1 METLV
6 TVVLAKDGDR
16 FHLQYQNGDQ
26 TQPISAATIEW
37 LIQMLANMREQMQP
51 PVRESDP
58 QAVEKID
65 AKLDPR
71 WVLQTEAFLGGAA
84 LHIRDPG
91 LGWLAYALPLQS
103 LRNLQSAATALLAQ
117 AEAAR
122 ASQPLKN

>member
-1 METLV
+1 M

-16 FHLQYQNGDQ
+16 LHLQYQNGDEA
-26 TQPISAATIEW
+26 QPISAMTIEW

-58 QAVEKID
+58 QFNECINAKI
-65 AKLDPR
+65 DPR
-71 WVLQTEAFLGGAA
+71 WILQTEAFLGGAA

-103 LRNLQSAATALLAQ
+103 LRNLQAATTSLLTQ
-117 AEAAR
+117 AEAAHT
-122 ASQPLKN
+122 SLPLSN

>member
-16 FHLQYQNGDQ
+16 LHLQYQNGDQ
-26 TQPISAATIEW
+26 TQPIAAVTIEW

-58 QAVEKID
+58 QAGERID

-71 WVLQTEAFLGGAA
+71 WVLQTESFLGGAA

-91 LGWLAYALPLQS
+91 LGWLAYVLPLQS
-103 LRNLQSAATALLAQ
+103 LRNLQSATTALLAQ
-117 AEAAR
+117 AEAAST
-122 ASQPLKN
+122 SQPLQN